1 MSIMKNIFL
10 SFTILFSSMLLA
22 NPVNTGHAKA
32 SLITNLQS
40 SNQESF
46 YVGVRLQMQDGW
58 HTYWENPGDSG
69 SPFEANWS
77 TDEGVIVENVQWPTP
92 ITIPYPPLM
101 TYGYEGDIVF
111 PFQVFRSQE
120 TELKTISVDFNFL
133 ICADI
138 CIPESASLSLDLSSA
153 SPSKILDNQ
162 INNLPTKTINTNSSI
177 EGDNLVISFQ
187 STESFSNAYLFPR
200 ESGNFFY
207 PENQLL
213 EQIDDTNYKISIP
226 LLDSKL
232 SAFSGILSLDG
243 NGFQIKEQ
251 FSSQGGISLWQAIL
265 FALIGGLILNLMPC
279 VFPVISLKVLSF
291 VSMGGDDHTKIRNHA
306 LAFVGGVMSTFL
318 SIATALI
325 IIRSS
330 GSMIGWGYQL
340 QSPVVV
346 GILTLIMLGIGLILL
361 TNINIGAGLTT
372 LGSSVQSKNSYSGS
386 FFTGVLAVVV
396 ASPCTAPFMG
406 AAVGYAL
413 LQPSFA
419 TLPIFLSLGL
429 GFAGPYVVLALKP
442 EWISSLPKP
451 GAWMETLKQFF
462 AFPMIA
468 TALWLMWVFMV
479 QTSGDALIQLLI
491 LGLVLG
497 VAIWMIATF
506 KGRWKWIGLITTVI
520 LSIQIF
526 DNLPSPISSNQNDAD
541 ATNWSLVSESNLQ
554 ANNQA
559 YLINF
564 TAAWCITCQTNEKAA
579 LSRPSVQEYL
589 LTQNITYIKADW
601 TNRNEEIAAGLAKYN
616 RSGIPLYIFWKPG
629 MTESKILPA
638 VLTEDILM
646 RNLK

>member
-1 MSIMKNIFL
+1 MKNIFL
-10 SFTILFSSMLLA
+10 TLSILWSTILLA
-22 NPVNTGHAKA
+22 NPVETGHAKA

-40 SNQESF
+40 SSQESF

-69 SPFEANWS
+69 SPFNATWT
-77 TDEGVIVENVQWPTP
+77 TDAGVIIENVSWPTP
-92 ITIPYPPLM
+92 QTIPYPPLM

-111 PFQVFRSQE
+111 PFQVFRSLD
-120 TELKTISVDFNFL
+120 TELTEISLDFDFL

-138 CIPESASLSLDLSSA
+138 CVPEQAKLTLDLTTASS
-153 SPSKILDNQ
+153 SDLLDQ
-162 INNLPTKTINTNSSI
+162 AIDNLPTKLVKTKSTIS
-177 EGDNLVISFQ
+177 GDELKVVFQ
-187 STESFSNAYLFPR
+187 SPKEFSTAYIFPREGNLFAYTPNQEITPIDENTFEITLPLYQDGVESFS
-200 ESGNFFY
+200 
-207 PENQLL
+207 
-213 EQIDDTNYKISIP
+213 
-226 LLDSKL
+226 
-232 SAFSGILSLDG
+232 GIISLDG
-243 NGFQIKEQ
+243 QGFQFEEQ
-251 FSSQGGISLWQAIL
+251 IASSGGMSLWQAIL

-318 SIATALI
+318 SIATALM
-325 IIRSS
+325 IIRST

-346 GILTLIMLGIGLILL
+346 GILTLIMLGIGMILL
-361 TNINIGAGLTT
+361 TNINVAAGLTNI
-372 LGSSVQSKNSYSGS
+372 GSSVQNRNDYSGS

-429 GFAGPYVVLALKP
+429 GFAGPYLILAIKP
-442 EWISSLPKP
+442 KWISSLPKP
-451 GAWMETLKQFF
+451 GPWMETLKQFF

-491 LGLVLG
+491 LGLSLG
-497 VAIWMIATF
+497 LAIWMIASF
-506 KGRWKWIGLITTVI
+506 EGRWKWVGLILTFI
-520 LSIQIF
+520 ASIQIF
-526 DNLPSPISSNQNDAD
+526 NNLPNNANEITQSADAD
-541 ATNWSLVSESNLQ
+541 SWNLSIESDLQ

-579 LSRPSVQEYL
+579 LARTSVQDYL
-589 LTQNITYIKADW
+589 AEQNIKYIKADW
-601 TNRNEEIAAGLAKYN
+601 TNRNEDIAIGLAKYE

-629 MTESKILPA
+629 MRNSKILPA
-638 VLTEDILM
+638 VLTEDLLIRSM
-646 RNLK
+646 Q

>member
-1 MSIMKNIFL
+1 MKNIFL
-10 SFTILFSSMLLA
+10 TLSILWSTVLLA
-22 NPVNTGHAKA
+22 NPVETGHAKA

-40 SNQESF
+40 SSQESF
-46 YVGVRLQMQDGW
+46 YVGIRLQMQDGW

-69 SPFEANWS
+69 SPFEATWT
-77 TDEGVIVENVQWPTP
+77 TDAGVIIENVSWPTP
-92 ITIPYPPLM
+92 QTIPYPPLM
-101 TYGYEGDIVF
+101 TFGYEGDVVF
-111 PFQVFRSQE
+111 PFQVFRSLDTKL
-120 TELKTISVDFNFL
+120 TEISLDFDFL

-138 CIPESASLSLDLSSA
+138 CIPEQATLTLDLTSVSS
-153 SPSKILDNQ
+153 SDLLDQ
-162 INNLPTKTINTNSSI
+162 AIDNLPTKLVKTKSTISRDELKVVFRSPKEFSTAYI
-177 EGDNLVISFQ
+177 FPREGDLFAYTPNQTISQIDENTFEITLPLVQDGI
-187 STESFSNAYLFPR
+187 ESFS
-200 ESGNFFY
+200 
-207 PENQLL
+207 
-213 EQIDDTNYKISIP
+213 
-226 LLDSKL
+226 
-232 SAFSGILSLDG
+232 GIISLDG
-243 NGFQIKEQ
+243 QGFQFEEQ
-251 FSSQGGISLWQAIL
+251 IASAGGMSLWQAIL

-291 VSMGGDDHTKIRNHA
+291 VSMGGDDHAKIRSHA

-325 IIRSS
+325 IIRST

-346 GILTLIMLGIGLILL
+346 GILTLIMLGIGMILL
-361 TNINIGAGLTT
+361 TNINVATGLTNI
-372 LGSSVQSKNSYSGS
+372 GSNVQNRNDFSGS

-429 GFAGPYVVLALKP
+429 GFAGPYLILAIKP
-442 EWISSLPKP
+442 QWISSLPKP
-451 GAWMETLKQFF
+451 GPWMETLKQFF

-491 LGLVLG
+491 LGLSLG
-497 VAIWMIATF
+497 LAIWMITAF
-506 KGRWKWIGLITTVI
+506 KGRWKWIGLILTFI
-520 LSIQIF
+520 ASIQIF
-526 DNLPSPISSNQNDAD
+526 NNLPNNANEITQSVDAD
-541 ATNWSLVSESNLQ
+541 SWNLSIESDLQ

-579 LSRPSVQEYL
+579 LARTSVQDYL
-589 LTQNITYIKADW
+589 AEQNIKYIKADW
-601 TNRNEEIAAGLAKYN
+601 TNRNEDIAIGLAKYE

-629 MTESKILPA
+629 MRNSKILPA
-638 VLTEDILM
+638 VLTEDLLI
-646 RNLK
+646 RSIQ

>member
-1 MSIMKNIFL
+1 
-10 SFTILFSSMLLA
+10 MLLA
-22 NPVNTGHAKA
+22 NPVETGHAKA

-40 SNQESF
+40 SDQESF

-77 TDEGVIVENVQWPTP
+77 TDEGVIIENVQWPTP

-153 SPSKILDNQ
+153 SPSEILNTQ

-177 EGDNLVISFQ
+177 EDDNLVISFQ
-187 STESFSNAYLFPR
+187 YTESFSNAYLFPR

-226 LLDSKL
+226 LLDSNL

-318 SIATALI
+318 SIAAALM

-361 TNINIGAGLTT
+361 TNINIGTGLTT
-372 LGSSVQSKNSYSGS
+372 LGNSVQSKNDYSGS

-497 VAIWMIATF
+497 IAIWMIATF
-506 KGRWKWIGLITTVI
+506 KSSWKWIGLIATVI

-526 DNLPSPISSNQNDAD
+526 NNLPSPISSDQNNSN
-541 ATNWSLVSESNLQ
+541 ATNWSLVSEPNLQ

-589 LTQNITYIKADW
+589 SAQNITYIKADW

-629 MTESKILPA
+629 MAESKILPA
-638 VLTEDILM
+638 VLTEDILL

>member
-1 MSIMKNIFL
+1 MKNIFL
-10 SFTILFSSMLLA
+10 TLSILWCAVLLA
-22 NPVNTGHAKA
+22 NPVETGHAKA

-40 SNQESF
+40 SSQESF

-69 SPFEANWS
+69 SPFEATWK
-77 TDEGVIVENVQWPTP
+77 TDAGVIIENVSWPTP
-92 ITIPYPPLM
+92 QTIPYPPLM
-101 TYGYEGDIVF
+101 TYGYEGDVVF
-111 PFQVFRSQE
+111 PFQVFRSLD
-120 TELKTISVDFNFL
+120 TELTEISLDFDFL

-138 CIPESASLSLDLSSA
+138 CIPEQAILTLDLTSASSSDLLDQAIANLPNKLVTTQSS
-153 SPSKILDNQ
+153 
-162 INNLPTKTINTNSSI
+162 INNNELK
-177 EGDNLVISFQ
+177 VSFQ
-187 STESFSNAYLFPR
+187 TPKEFSTAYIFPR
-200 ESGNFFY
+200 ESNLFAY
-207 PENQLL
+207 TPNQAIT
-213 EQIDDTNYKISIP
+213 QIDENTFEITLP
-226 LLDSKL
+226 LVQDEIES
-232 SAFSGILSLDG
+232 FSGIISLDG
-243 NGFQIKEQ
+243 EGFQFEEQ
-251 FSSQGGISLWQAIL
+251 IASSSGGMSLWQAIL

-291 VSMGGDDHTKIRNHA
+291 VSMGGDDHAKIRNHA

-318 SIATALI
+318 SIATALM
-325 IIRSS
+325 IIRST

-346 GILTLIMLGIGLILL
+346 GILTLIMLGIGMILL
-361 TNINIGAGLTT
+361 TNINVAAGLTNI
-372 LGSSVQSKNSYSGS
+372 GSSVQNRNDYSGS

-429 GFAGPYVVLALKP
+429 GFAGPYLFLAIKP
-442 EWISSLPKP
+442 QWISSLPKP
-451 GAWMETLKQFF
+451 GPWMETLKQFF

-491 LGLVLG
+491 LGLSLG
-497 VAIWMIATF
+497 LAIWMIAAF
-506 KGRWKWIGLITTVI
+506 VGRWKWVGLILTFI
-520 LSIQIF
+520 ASIQIF
-526 DNLPSPISSNQNDAD
+526 NNLPNNTNEITQSADAD
-541 ATNWSLVSESNLQ
+541 SWNLSIESDLQ

-579 LSRPSVQEYL
+579 LARTSVQDYL
-589 LTQNITYIKADW
+589 AEQNIKYIKADW
-601 TNRNEEIAAGLAKYN
+601 TNRNEDIAIGLAKYE

-629 MTESKILPA
+629 MRNSKILPA
-638 VLTEDILM
+638 VLTEDLLIRSM
-646 RNLK
+646 Q

>member
-1 MSIMKNIFL
+1 M
-10 SFTILFSSMLLA
+10 LFA
-22 NPVNTGHAKA
+22 NPVETGHAKA

-40 SNQESF
+40 LNQESF
-46 YVGVRLQMQDGW
+46 HVGVRLQMQDGW

-69 SPFEANWS
+69 SPFEANWT
-77 TDEGVIVENVQWPTP
+77 TDEGVIIENVQWPTP

-153 SPSKILDNQ
+153 SPSEILDTQ
-162 INNLPTKTINTNSSI
+162 INNLPTKVLNTNSSI
-177 EGDNLVISFQ
+177 EGDNLVINFQ

-207 PENQLL
+207 PESQLL
-213 EQIDDTNYKISIP
+213 EQIDETNYKISVP

-232 SAFSGILSLDG
+232 SSFSGILSLDG
-243 NGFQIKEQ
+243 DGFQIKEQ

-318 SIATALI
+318 SIAAALM

-361 TNINIGAGLTT
+361 TNINIGTGLTT
-372 LGSSVQSKNSYSGS
+372 LGNSVQSKNDYSGS

-497 VAIWMIATF
+497 IAIWMIATF
-506 KGRWKWIGLITTVI
+506 KSSWKWIGLIATAI

-526 DNLPSPISSNQNDAD
+526 NNLPSPISSDQNNTN
-541 ATNWSLVSESNLQ
+541 ATNWSLISEPNLQ

-579 LSRPSVQEYL
+579 LSRPNVQEYL
-589 LTQNITYIKADW
+589 SAQNITYIKADW

-629 MTESKILPA
+629 MAESKILPA
-638 VLTEDILM
+638 VLTEDILL

>member
-1 MSIMKNIFL
+1 M
-10 SFTILFSSMLLA
+10 LFA
-22 NPVNTGHAKA
+22 NPVETGHAKA

-40 SNQESF
+40 LNQESF
-46 YVGVRLQMQDGW
+46 HVGVRLQMQDGW

-69 SPFEANWS
+69 SPFEANWT
-77 TDEGVIVENVQWPTP
+77 TDEGVIIENVQWPTP

-153 SPSKILDNQ
+153 SASEILDTQ
-162 INNLPTKTINTNSSI
+162 INNLPTKVLNTNSTI
-177 EGDNLVISFQ
+177 EGDNLVINFQ

-207 PENQLL
+207 PESQLL
-213 EQIDDTNYKISIP
+213 EQIDETNYKISVP

-232 SAFSGILSLDG
+232 SSFSGILSLDG
-243 NGFQIKEQ
+243 DGFQIKEQ

-291 VSMGGDDHTKIRNHA
+291 VSMGGDDHAKIRNHA

-318 SIATALI
+318 SIAAALM

-361 TNINIGAGLTT
+361 TNINIGTGLTT
-372 LGSSVQSKNSYSGS
+372 LGNSVQSKNDYSGS

-491 LGLVLG
+491 LGLLLG
-497 VAIWMIATF
+497 IAIWMIATF
-506 KGRWKWIGLITTVI
+506 KSSWKWIGLIATAI

-526 DNLPSPISSNQNDAD
+526 NNLPSPISSDQNNTN
-541 ATNWSLVSESNLQ
+541 ATNWSLISEPNLQ

-579 LSRPSVQEYL
+579 LSRPNVQEYL
-589 LTQNITYIKADW
+589 SAQNITYIKADW

-629 MTESKILPA
+629 MAESKILPA
-638 VLTEDILM
+638 VLTEDILL

>member
-1 MSIMKNIFL
+1 
-10 SFTILFSSMLLA
+10 MLLA
-22 NPVNTGHAKA
+22 NPVETGHAKA

-40 SNQESF
+40 SDQESF

-69 SPFEANWS
+69 SPFEANWT
-77 TDEGVIVENVQWPTP
+77 TDEGVIIENVQWPTP

-138 CIPESASLSLDLSSA
+138 CIPESASLSLDLSST
-153 SPSKILDNQ
+153 SPSEILDTQ
-162 INNLPTKTINTNSSI
+162 INNLPTKVLNTNSSI
-177 EGDNLVISFQ
+177 EGDNLVINFQ

-207 PENQLL
+207 PESQLL
-213 EQIDDTNYKISIP
+213 EQIDETNYKISVP

-232 SAFSGILSLDG
+232 SSFSGILSLDG
-243 NGFQIKEQ
+243 DGFQIKEQ

-291 VSMGGDDHTKIRNHA
+291 VSMGGDDHAKIRNHA

-318 SIATALI
+318 SIAAALM

-361 TNINIGAGLTT
+361 TNINIGTGLTT
-372 LGSSVQSKNSYSGS
+372 LGNSVQSKNDYSGS

-497 VAIWMIATF
+497 IAIWMIATF
-506 KGRWKWIGLITTVI
+506 KSSWKWIGLIATVI

-526 DNLPSPISSNQNDAD
+526 NNLPSPPSSDQNNSN
-541 ATNWSLVSESNLQ
+541 ATNWSLVSEPNLQ

-579 LSRPSVQEYL
+579 LSRPNVQEYL
-589 LTQNITYIKADW
+589 SAQNITYIKADW

-629 MTESKILPA
+629 MAESKILPA
-638 VLTEDILM
+638 VLTEDILL

>member
-1 MSIMKNIFL
+1 MKNIFL
-10 SFTILFSSMLLA
+10 VLSILWSSVLLA
-22 NPVNTGHAKA
+22 NPVETGHAKA

-40 SNQESF
+40 SSQESF

-69 SPFEANWS
+69 SPFEATWK
-77 TDEGVIVENVQWPTP
+77 TDAGVIIENVSWPTP
-92 ITIPYPPLM
+92 QTIPYPPLM
-101 TYGYEGDIVF
+101 TFGYEGDVVF
-111 PFQVFRSQE
+111 PFQVFRSLD
-120 TELKTISVDFNFL
+120 TELTEISLDFDFL

-138 CIPESASLSLDLSSA
+138 CIPEQATLTLDLTSASSSDLLDQA
-153 SPSKILDNQ
+153 ID
-162 INNLPTKTINTNSSI
+162 NLPTKLVKTTSAIS
-177 EGDNLVISFQ
+177 GDELKVVFQ
-187 STESFSNAYLFPR
+187 SSKEFSSAYIFPREGNLFFYTPNQVITAIEDNIFEITLPLAQEEVESFS
-200 ESGNFFY
+200 
-207 PENQLL
+207 
-213 EQIDDTNYKISIP
+213 
-226 LLDSKL
+226 
-232 SAFSGILSLDG
+232 GIISLDG
-243 NGFQIKEQ
+243 QGFQFEEQ
-251 FSSQGGISLWQAIL
+251 IASSGGMSLWQAIL

-291 VSMGGDDHTKIRNHA
+291 VSMGGDDHAKIRNHA

-318 SIATALI
+318 SIATALM
-325 IIRSS
+325 IIRST

-346 GILTLIMLGIGLILL
+346 GILTLIMLGIGMILL
-361 TNINIGAGLTT
+361 TNINVATGLTNI
-372 LGSSVQSKNSYSGS
+372 GSSVQNRNDFSGS

-406 AAVGYAL
+406 AALGYAL

-429 GFAGPYVVLALKP
+429 GFAGPYLILAIKP
-442 EWISSLPKP
+442 QWISSLPKP
-451 GAWMETLKQFF
+451 GPWMETLKQFF

-491 LGLVLG
+491 LGLSLG
-497 VAIWMIATF
+497 LAIWMIAAF
-506 KGRWKWIGLITTVI
+506 EGRWKWVGLILTFI
-520 LSIQIF
+520 ASIQIF
-526 DNLPSPISSNQNDAD
+526 NNLPNNTNEITQSADAD
-541 ATNWSLVSESNLQ
+541 SWNLSIESDLQ

-579 LSRPSVQEYL
+579 LARTSVQDYL
-589 LTQNITYIKADW
+589 AEQNIKYIKADW
-601 TNRNEEIAAGLAKYN
+601 TNRNEDIAIGLAKYE

-629 MTESKILPA
+629 MRNSKILPA
-638 VLTEDILM
+638 VLTEDLLI
-646 RNLK
+646 RSIQ

>member
-1 MSIMKNIFL
+1 
-10 SFTILFSSMLLA
+10 MLLA
-22 NPVNTGHAKA
+22 NPVETGHAKA

-40 SNQESF
+40 SDQESF

-77 TDEGVIVENVQWPTP
+77 TDDGVIIENVQWPTP

-153 SPSKILDNQ
+153 SPSEFLNTQ

-177 EGDNLVISFQ
+177 EDDNLVISFQ
-187 STESFSNAYLFPR
+187 YTESFSNAYLFPR

-226 LLDSKL
+226 LLDSDL

-243 NGFQIKEQ
+243 NGFQIKEK

-318 SIATALI
+318 SIAAALM

-361 TNINIGAGLTT
+361 TNINIGTGLTT
-372 LGSSVQSKNSYSGS
+372 LGNSVQSKNDYSGS

-497 VAIWMIATF
+497 IAIWMIATF
-506 KGRWKWIGLITTVI
+506 KSSWKWIGLIATVI

-526 DNLPSPISSNQNDAD
+526 NNLPSPISSDQNNSN
-541 ATNWSLVSESNLQ
+541 ATNWSLVSEPNLQ

-589 LTQNITYIKADW
+589 SAQNITYIKADW

-629 MTESKILPA
+629 MAESKILPA
-638 VLTEDILM
+638 VLTEDILL

>member
-1 MSIMKNIFL
+1 MKNIFL
-10 SFTILFSSMLLA
+10 SFAILFSSLLLA
-22 NPVNTGHAKA
+22 NPVDTGHAKV
-32 SLITNLQS
+32 SLITNLQNL
-40 SNQESF
+40 NQESF

-69 SPFEANWS
+69 SPFEANWT
-77 TDEGVIVENVQWPTP
+77 TDDGVIVENVQWPTP
-92 ITIPYPPLM
+92 VTIPYPPLM

-153 SPSKILDNQ
+153 SPSEILDTQ

-187 STESFSNAYLFPR
+187 SIESFSNAYLFPR

-213 EQIDDTNYKISIP
+213 EQIDATNYKISIP

-372 LGSSVQSKNSYSGS
+372 LGSSLQSKNSYSGS

-526 DNLPSPISSNQNDAD
+526 NNLPSPISSNQNDAD

-638 VLTEDILM
+638 VLTEDILI

>member
-1 MSIMKNIFL
+1 MKNIFL
-10 SFTILFSSMLLA
+10 TLSILWSTVLLA
-22 NPVNTGHAKA
+22 NPVETGHAKA

-40 SNQESF
+40 SSQESF

-69 SPFEANWS
+69 SPFEATWT
-77 TDEGVIVENVQWPTP
+77 TDAGVIIENVSWPTP
-92 ITIPYPPLM
+92 QTIPYPPLM
-101 TYGYEGDIVF
+101 TFGYEGDVVF
-111 PFQVFRSQE
+111 PFQVFRSLD
-120 TELKTISVDFNFL
+120 TELTEISLDFDFL

-138 CIPESASLSLDLSSA
+138 CIPEQATLTLDLTSASSSDLLDQA
-153 SPSKILDNQ
+153 ID
-162 INNLPTKTINTNSSI
+162 NLPTKLVKTTSAIS
-177 EGDNLVISFQ
+177 GDELKVVFQ
-187 STESFSNAYLFPR
+187 SPKEFSSAYIFPREGNLFVYTPNQVITAIEDNIFEITLPLAQEEVESFS
-200 ESGNFFY
+200 
-207 PENQLL
+207 
-213 EQIDDTNYKISIP
+213 
-226 LLDSKL
+226 
-232 SAFSGILSLDG
+232 GIISLDG
-243 NGFQIKEQ
+243 QGFQFEEQ
-251 FSSQGGISLWQAIL
+251 IASSGGMSLWQAIL

-291 VSMGGDDHTKIRNHA
+291 VSMGGDDHAKIRNHA

-318 SIATALI
+318 SIATALM
-325 IIRSS
+325 IIRST
-330 GSMIGWGYQL
+330 GSMVGWGYQL

-346 GILTLIMLGIGLILL
+346 GILTLIMLGIGMILL
-361 TNINIGAGLTT
+361 TNINVAAGLTNI
-372 LGSSVQSKNSYSGS
+372 GSSVQNRNDYSGS

-429 GFAGPYVVLALKP
+429 GFAGPYLILAIKP
-442 EWISSLPKP
+442 QWISSLPKP
-451 GAWMETLKQFF
+451 GPWMETLKQFF

-491 LGLVLG
+491 LGLSLG
-497 VAIWMIATF
+497 LAIWMIAAF
-506 KGRWKWIGLITTVI
+506 EGRWKWVGLILTFI
-520 LSIQIF
+520 ASIQIF
-526 DNLPSPISSNQNDAD
+526 NNLPNNTNEITQSADAD
-541 ATNWSLVSESNLQ
+541 SWNLSIESDLQ

-579 LSRPSVQEYL
+579 LARTSVQDYL
-589 LTQNITYIKADW
+589 AEQNIKYIKADW
-601 TNRNEEIAAGLAKYN
+601 TNRNEDIAIGLAKYE

-629 MTESKILPA
+629 MRNSKILPA
-638 VLTEDILM
+638 VLTEDLLIRSM
-646 RNLK
+646 Q

>member
-1 MSIMKNIFL
+1 MKNIFL
-10 SFTILFSSMLLA
+10 TLSILWSTILLA
-22 NPVNTGHAKA
+22 NPVETGHAKA

-40 SNQESF
+40 SSQESF

-69 SPFEANWS
+69 SPFNATWT
-77 TDEGVIVENVQWPTP
+77 TDAGVIIENVSWPTP
-92 ITIPYPPLM
+92 QTIPYPPLM

-111 PFQVFRSQE
+111 PFQVFRSLD
-120 TELKTISVDFNFL
+120 TELTEISLDFDFL

-138 CIPESASLSLDLSSA
+138 CVPEQAKLTLDLTTASS
-153 SPSKILDNQ
+153 SNLLDQ
-162 INNLPTKTINTNSSI
+162 AIDNLPTKLVKTKSTIS
-177 EGDNLVISFQ
+177 GDELKVVFQ
-187 STESFSNAYLFPR
+187 SPKEFSTAYIFPREGNLFAYTPNQAITPIDENTFEITLPLYQDGVESFS
-200 ESGNFFY
+200 
-207 PENQLL
+207 
-213 EQIDDTNYKISIP
+213 
-226 LLDSKL
+226 
-232 SAFSGILSLDG
+232 GIISLDG
-243 NGFQIKEQ
+243 QGFQFEEQ
-251 FSSQGGISLWQAIL
+251 IASAGGMSLWQAIL

-318 SIATALI
+318 SIATALM
-325 IIRSS
+325 IIRST

-346 GILTLIMLGIGLILL
+346 GILTLIMLGIGMILL
-361 TNINIGAGLTT
+361 TNINVAAGLTNI
-372 LGSSVQSKNSYSGS
+372 GSSVQNRNDYSGS

-429 GFAGPYVVLALKP
+429 GFAGPYLILAIKP
-442 EWISSLPKP
+442 KWISSLPKP
-451 GAWMETLKQFF
+451 GPWMETLKQFF

-491 LGLVLG
+491 LGLSLG
-497 VAIWMIATF
+497 LAIWMIASF
-506 KGRWKWIGLITTVI
+506 EGRWKWVGLILTFI
-520 LSIQIF
+520 ASIQIF
-526 DNLPSPISSNQNDAD
+526 NNLPNNANEITQSADAD
-541 ATNWSLVSESNLQ
+541 SWNLSIESDLQ

-579 LSRPSVQEYL
+579 LARTSVQDYL
-589 LTQNITYIKADW
+589 AEQNIKYIKADW
-601 TNRNEEIAAGLAKYN
+601 TNRNEDIAIGLAKYE

-629 MTESKILPA
+629 MRNSKILPA
-638 VLTEDILM
+638 VLTEDLLI
-646 RNLK
+646 RSIQ